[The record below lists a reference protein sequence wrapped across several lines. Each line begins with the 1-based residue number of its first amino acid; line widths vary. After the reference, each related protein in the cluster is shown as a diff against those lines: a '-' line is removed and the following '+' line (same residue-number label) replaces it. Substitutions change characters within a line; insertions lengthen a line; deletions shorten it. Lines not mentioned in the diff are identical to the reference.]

1 MTPSQRAAAV
11 VACSEWATVKDN
23 QYSKSA
29 GEPSSPAKATVPEMA
44 KDADVSVRTIQ
55 QAKTAHCI

>member
-11 VACSEWATVKDN
+11 VACSEWATAGK
-23 QYSKSA
+23 QPK
-29 GEPSSPAKATVPEMA
+29 GEPGSPLKATVPEMA
-44 KDADVSVRTIQ
+44 KDAEVSVRTIQ